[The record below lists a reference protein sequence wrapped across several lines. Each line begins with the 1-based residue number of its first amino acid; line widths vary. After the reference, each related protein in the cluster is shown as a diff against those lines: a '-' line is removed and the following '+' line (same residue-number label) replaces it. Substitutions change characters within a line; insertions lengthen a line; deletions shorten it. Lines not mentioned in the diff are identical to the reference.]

1 MKVIN
6 RLEQELTTTKEK
18 IRQLQS
24 QIDRF
29 TSGDYY
35 DVSTMAAAHK
45 EKRRVEDKAIV
56 LTQRILH
63 QKELKAKV
71 NLRVYNTVG
80 QYKKKRIAS
89 EQYWLKRTDSSG
101 WCGCQLRYKG
111 SRYSM
116 EVNDAVVE
124 ACYENEDWGW
134 TKLQLKMGTA
144 EFKNLQ
150 LLINRAARAFLFD
163 LGEKY
168 NDEQLASFFSKMLR
182 PCLDEKI
189 LKKDG
194 KVCISSGWK
203 SSGSTVMLAAMDNQ
217 EDRRLGSYLSKDT
230 EITRLSE
237 MASPFDLNVL
247 VSLSAR
253 DVLLPEGRVNLHPVT
268 CGRIGP
274 QPGGDR
280 SRLYRTAVPGAAVG
294 VRDRLSESTGQ
305 TSKKQKRL

>member
-18 IRQLQS
+18 IRQLQI
-24 QIDRF
+24 QIDQF

-35 DVSTMAAAHK
+35 DVSTMGAAHK
-45 EKRRVEDKAIV
+45 EKRRLVDKTIV

-63 QKELKAKV
+63 RKEIKEKL
-71 NLRVYNTVG
+71 NLRVYDTVA
-80 QYKKKRIAS
+80 QYKKKRVAS
-89 EQYWLKRTDSSG
+89 EQYWLKRSDSSG
-101 WCGCQLRYKG
+101 WCGCQLRYKESG
-111 SRYSM
+111 YSM
-116 EVNDAVVE
+116 EVNDATVE
-124 ACYENEDWGW
+124 ARYENEDWGW
-134 TKLQLKMGTA
+134 TKLQLKMSTS

-194 KVCISSGWK
+194 KVRISSGWK
-203 SSGSTVMLAAMDNQ
+203 SSESTVMLANMDKQ
-217 EDRRLGSYLSKDT
+217 EDRRLGSYLSNDN
-230 EITRLSE
+230 EIAPLSE
-237 MASPFDLNVL
+237 MVSPFDLNVL
-247 VSLSAR
+247 VSLSVR
-253 DVLLPEGRVNLHPVT
+253 DVLLPEGIVNLHPVT

-280 SRLYRTAVPGAAVG
+280 SRLYRTAVPVATGV
-294 VRDRLSESTGQ
+294 VRDRLSGSTSQ
-305 TSKKQKRL
+305 TNKKQKR